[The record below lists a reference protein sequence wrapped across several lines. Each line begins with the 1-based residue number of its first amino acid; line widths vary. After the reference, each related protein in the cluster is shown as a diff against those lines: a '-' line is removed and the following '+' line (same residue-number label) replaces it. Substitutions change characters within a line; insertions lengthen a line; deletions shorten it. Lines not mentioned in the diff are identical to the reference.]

1 MCILG
6 EKGITQAM
14 ERQVYR
20 DSVLKP
26 YLSGLSGDSLLY
38 ENEVMSVLSLYSQM
52 IPFERH
58 RFTQEVILKQYTETR
73 QSEKLEPL
81 YSEVT
86 CISK

>member
-1 MCILG
+1 
-6 EKGITQAM
+6 M
-14 ERQVYR
+14 ERQVCR

-52 IPFERH
+52 ILFERH

-73 QSEKLEPL
+73 QSEKLEPV